1 MFNDSHLL
9 KKVLMIIDECGRILA
24 TPGEGGGVREGERES
39 VAGAALLAL
48 QMVES
53 ALEKQDSFFSLMR
66 QNNLSVMVTPLDQ
79 LLLGINP
86 RSGLA
91 DHFINIASYM
101 SLTWETPE
109 LALSAVNILISS
121 SHSVKVAKEMAVAI
135 SNNKK
140 AKSNIIHGF
149 VEHLEWE
156 GPDTPSD
163 DPAESPTATVAG
175 VHRQVQLGI
184 LRLLSDCVGKPPNIA
199 HLLLG
204 FEARRGKQISETTLQ
219 DPGVL
224 ESPRTVLHSLLS
236 LVQHSSDPRNPI
248 GCHYGNPK
256 LAELCYK
263 VIFQL
268 CSHHDLSTPTL
279 RYLRNNH
286 DFFHAQLSA
295 IPLDVARLRP
305 AEGEEEEGEG
315 ELGGVRIMTSQQVSL
330 LHQQAWLLKAVAIE
344 MRVTAETQLRSHNQR
359 LVDLLMSEKSTNWNP
374 VLGHVTGSVMSE
386 LTEYQPELSIAN
398 EGQRKILVL
407 LDLVT
412 FEDLPLPPLQ
422 AEFEA
427 AIQSCDT
434 EDPSSGLTY
443 TDVRQLHQMMMTEVN
458 SLRGGVGASAQRH
471 SLLQEVQSALEVV
484 VLRNSVLENRHGN
497 THLFRGWRQVVEI
510 SLHSLLGGGGSNE
523 GRGGAEKKEREISVL
538 FELIQGL
545 LARVEGRGRG
555 ALSGEVFRVLLV
567 LMSHLSFIT
576 TTAVT
581 EDDDSLL
588 TLIFSAPLQSILRDL
603 LTAVQQTPGAMQ
615 LARAH
620 LYGALLYFLT
630 VSRQQH
636 SSDSSNH
643 RGQTGLRLEWSEDSL
658 AAGNLA
664 TIASFGEPLMEIV
677 CRDASSGH
685 DVTRMLSLS
694 LLDAMFSIDRD
705 GSWLRFI
712 VSRGYLAKLAA
723 SLLWEDEAL
732 QKMLHPL
739 PDTAQSSLC
748 P

>member
-1 MFNDSHLL
+1 M
-9 KKVLMIIDECGRILA
+9 
-24 TPGEGGGVREGERES
+24 P
-39 VAGAALLAL
+39 
-48 QMVES
+48 
-53 ALEKQDSFFSLMR
+53 FFT
-66 QNNLSVMVTPLDQ
+66 NNTFSQ
-79 LLLGINP
+79 
-86 RSGLA
+86 
-91 DHFINIASYM
+91 
-101 SLTWETPE
+101 
-109 LALSAVNILISS
+109 
-121 SHSVKVAKEMAVAI
+121 
-135 SNNKK
+135 K

-268 CSHHDLSTPTL
+268 CSHRDLSTPTL

-295 IPLDVARLRP
+295 IPLDVARLHP
-305 AEGEEEEGEG
+305 AEDEEEEGEG

-412 FEDLPLPPLQ
+412 FEDLPLPQLQ

-434 EDPSSGLTY
+434 EVGVKVYLGQIHSWYEVLEYRSMGYLLLQDPSSGLTY

-458 SLRGGVGASAQRH
+458 SLRGGVGVSAQRH
-471 SLLQEVQSALEVV
+471 SLLQVWVV
-484 VLRNSVLENRHGN
+484 S
-497 THLFRGWRQVVEI
+497 
-510 SLHSLLGGGGSNE
+510 
-523 GRGGAEKKEREISVL
+523 
-538 FELIQGL
+538 
-545 LARVEGRGRG
+545 
-555 ALSGEVFRVLLV
+555 
-567 LMSHLSFIT
+567 
-576 TTAVT
+576 
-581 EDDDSLL
+581 
-588 TLIFSAPLQSILRDL
+588 
-603 LTAVQQTPGAMQ
+603 
-615 LARAH
+615 
-620 LYGALLYFLT
+620 
-630 VSRQQH
+630 
-636 SSDSSNH
+636 
-643 RGQTGLRLEWSEDSL
+643 
-658 AAGNLA
+658 
-664 TIASFGEPLMEIV
+664 
-677 CRDASSGH
+677 ASSPT
-685 DVTRMLSLS
+685 D
-694 LLDAMFSIDRD
+694 
-705 GSWLRFI
+705 
-712 VSRGYLAKLAA
+712 
-723 SLLWEDEAL
+723 
-732 QKMLHPL
+732 LH
-739 PDTAQSSLC
+739 
-748 P
+748 